1 MRDSSSAKSLLC
13 VLSAVCVFFFVVCR
27 FLEKACA
34 WMERVG
40 HFRVL
45 KTQKRSEEEEERDR
59 KSTFWRPHK
68 RELLKERERGEEA

>member
-1 MRDSSSAKSLLC
+1 MYERFFVRQKSSLC
-13 VLSAVCVFFFVVCR
+13 VVGCVCVFFFVVCR

-45 KTQKRSEEEEERDR
+45 KTQKRNEEEERETENQR
-59 KSTFWRPHK
+59 FGALTNESF
-68 RELLKERERGEEA
+68 

>member
-34 WMERVG
+34 WMEGVG
-40 HFRVL
+40 HFRVW
-45 KTQKRSEEEEERDR
+45 KQEVK
-59 KSTFWRPHK
+59 KK
-68 RELLKERERGEEA
+68 RESVGKKRNNNNSKCCVSVVVFFFFF